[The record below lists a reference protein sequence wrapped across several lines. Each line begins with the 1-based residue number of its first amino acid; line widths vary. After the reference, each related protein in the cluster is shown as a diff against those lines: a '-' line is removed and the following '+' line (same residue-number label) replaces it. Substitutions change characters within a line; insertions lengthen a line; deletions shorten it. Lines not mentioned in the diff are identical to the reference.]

1 MENPATHCGPF
12 KESVPNCVQG
22 CTRSQ
27 NGSNAHGVIVTH
39 IEYNDDGTRN
49 FYISGDA
56 LYASELLDHEGAPEL
71 TPEKFEEL
79 TEEMRKARD
88 AVDQS
93 EEEGSA

>member
-1 MENPATHCGPF
+1 M
-12 KESVPNCVQG
+12 
-22 CTRSQ
+22 
-27 NGSNAHGVIVTH
+27 IVTH
-39 IEYNDDGTRN
+39 IEYNDDGTRH

-79 TEEMRKARD
+79 TEEIRKARD
-88 AVDQS
+88 AVEQS